1 MAGNSPRDQSAIEE
15 EDRIDGLLRSVD
27 LLVYQLVEKIR
38 SEEINLRVKNPDIV
52 LLEGGHFNRN
62 EM

>member
-38 SEEINLRVKNPDIV
+38 SEEINLRVKNPDTV

>member
-27 LLVYQLVEKIR
+27 LLVYQLVEEIR